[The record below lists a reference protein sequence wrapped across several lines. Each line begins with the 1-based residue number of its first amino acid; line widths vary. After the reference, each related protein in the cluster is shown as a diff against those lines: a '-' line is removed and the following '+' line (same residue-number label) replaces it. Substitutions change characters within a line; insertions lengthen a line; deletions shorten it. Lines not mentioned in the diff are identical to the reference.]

1 MAAGTVGYED
11 TRGNN
16 KDYLG
21 MVASQIKDRVTDA
34 SDMANEE
41 RQFAEE
47 KAEEG
52 GTSLDEAG
60 VGRGYFFGKALGS
73 RFGGDAIARTRGR
86 FAKTPSAGIDPGGTT
101 ASRFRGG
108 FDYNVT
114 NRIINDAASDAGNEA
129 LTNSVVTGFAGVQ
142 QSNIAIAKALVRI
155 NDTLSGIERTQMN
168 MARAIM
174 FQGYMMAMLRS
185 EQQRAAGRDSLR
197 REERSIEGSGG
208 FGGSG
213 GGSIG
218 GQGYGGAG
226 GTRAMT
232 NVSENKNNLKQ
243 GLASLGT
250 SAIFNPY
257 GQKGIIKGVKKV
269 SPKAARA
276 LAKNVAPIL
285 TKKGAA
291 AVAPKITTTGGKAVK
306 SAVTTGAGRTI
317 TKNIP
322 KGGRTA
328 VSLARMGMNNTATRK
343 ITKNLAKNMPS
354 IVKKPIA
361 ALNPTKIAG
370 LLGASKAPAGL
381 LKGFKPAGLLPAAG
395 ETGIKGMA
403 SMMGIEE
410 LDFLLK
416 DLPDVP
422 MLSGFD
428 NDLAR
433 MTGDQVG
440 DLADMMG
447 LKSVKS
453 GKKAGIALD
462 IALRSPTI
470 STPEAAVKMYGEL
483 VTGTGP
489 YTDVPFSTK
498 EADEILEN
506 MLGEK
511 QFKKW
516 AKMAK
521 KPMKAAAKTAKTG
534 AIVKASST
542 AITKQSAKTGGKAAA
557 KAGGKA
563 AAKAAGRS
571 LMKQIPL
578 IAGLAGVYFGIQRAM
593 EGDLLGAGLE
603 ITSGI
608 MGATGLTPGIGLAID
623 GFLLGR
629 DLGMM
634 NKGGKVHAGIG
645 GMIPG
650 GGVNKDTIPTMLTT
664 GEFIMNRNAVDEIG
678 SDTLSFMNNNAGN
691 FGFSKLLGGS
701 GSDLDLTGIST
712 NVEEIAPAI
721 NALSQQIVQFSQGG
735 GSNVVNNVVNNYGSG
750 EKPGEGGGDSDG
762 GDFSDS
768 GLDAFRLNYL
778 GSLM

>member
-1 MAAGTVGYED
+1 
-11 TRGNN
+11 
-16 KDYLG
+16 
-21 MVASQIKDRVTDA
+21 
-34 SDMANEE
+34 
-41 RQFAEE
+41 
-47 KAEEG
+47 
-52 GTSLDEAG
+52 
-60 VGRGYFFGKALGS
+60 
-73 RFGGDAIARTRGR
+73 
-86 FAKTPSAGIDPGGTT
+86 
-101 ASRFRGG
+101 
-108 FDYNVT
+108 
-114 NRIINDAASDAGNEA
+114 
-129 LTNSVVTGFAGVQ
+129 
-142 QSNIAIAKALVRI
+142 
-155 NDTLSGIERTQMN
+155 
-168 MARAIM
+168 
-174 FQGYMMAMLRS
+174 
-185 EQQRAAGRDSLR
+185 
-197 REERSIEGSGG
+197 
-208 FGGSG
+208 
-213 GGSIG
+213 
-218 GQGYGGAG
+218 
-226 GTRAMT
+226 MT
-232 NVSENKNNLKQ
+232 NVSEQKKNLAQ

-250 SAIFNPY
+250 SAAFNPY
-257 GQKGIIKGVKKV
+257 AQKGVIKGVKKV
-269 SPKAARA
+269 SPKAART

-291 AVAPKITTTGGKAVK
+291 AVAPKITTTGGKVVK
-306 SAVTTGAGRTI
+306 SVTTGAGRTI

-322 KGGRTA
+322 KGARAT

-370 LLGASKAPAGL
+370 LLGASKAPTGL

-395 ETGIKGMA
+395 ETGVKGMA
-403 SMMGIEE
+403 SMMGIDE

-433 MTGDQVG
+433 MSGDQVG

-534 AIVKASST
+534 AIVKASSS

-571 LMKQIPL
+571 LLKQIPL

-608 MGATGLTPGIGLAID
+608 MGATGLTPGVGLAID

-634 NKGGKVHAGIG
+634 NKGGKVHPGIG

-678 SDTLSFMNNNAGN
+678 SDTLSFMNNNSGN

-721 NALSQQIVQFSQGG
+721 NSLSQQIVQLANGG

>member
-11 TRGNN
+11 TRGS

-21 MVASQIKDRVTDA
+21 MIASQIKDRVTDA
-34 SDMANEE
+34 SDMANAE

-60 VGRGYFFGKALGS
+60 VGRGFFFGKALGS
-73 RFGGDAIARTRGR
+73 KFGGDALARTRGR

-108 FDYNVT
+108 FDYNIT
-114 NRIINDAASDAGNEA
+114 NRIINDAASNAGNEA

-155 NDTLSGIERTQMN
+155 DDTLSGIERTQMN

-208 FGGSG
+208 FGGFGGSG

-218 GQGYGGAG
+218 GQSYGGAG

-232 NVSENKNNLKQ
+232 NVSEKKNNLSQ

-250 SAIFNPY
+250 SAAFNKY
-257 GQKGIIKGVKKV
+257 AQEGTIKAVKKV
-269 SPKAARA
+269 SPKAAKSIT
-276 LAKNVAPIL
+276 KNLAPIL
-285 TKKGAA
+285 SKKAIA
-291 AVAPKITTTGGKAVK
+291 STAPKITTTGGKAVK
-306 SAVTTGAGRTI
+306 SVTTGAGRTI
-317 TKNIP
+317 TKTIP
-322 KGGRTA
+322 KGGRTS

-354 IVKKPIA
+354 IIKKPIA

-381 LKGFKPAGLLPAAG
+381 LKGFTPKGLLPAAG

-403 SMMGIEE
+403 SMLGMDE

-422 MLSGFD
+422 LLSGFD

-433 MTGDQVG
+433 MSNVDDIGN
-440 DLADMMG
+440 LADMMG

-489 YTDVPFSTK
+489 YTDVPFTTK

-534 AIVKASST
+534 AIVKASSS
-542 AITKQSAKTGGKAAA
+542 AITKQTAKTGGKAAA

-571 LMKQIPL
+571 LLKQIPV

-634 NKGGKVHAGIG
+634 NKGGRVYSGLG

-650 GGVNKDTIPTMLTT
+650 RGVNKDTLPMMLTT

-678 SDTLSFMNNNAGN
+678 SGTLSLMNSSPKNSP
-691 FGFSKLLGGS
+691 FGKLLGSDS
-701 GSDLDLTGIST
+701 GIDAINT
-712 NVEEIAPAI
+712 NVQEIAPAI
-721 NALSQQIVQFSQGG
+721 NALSQQIVSLGVGG
-735 GSNVVNNVVNNYGSG
+735 GGNTVNNVVNNYGSG
-750 EKPGEGGGDSDG
+750 QKPNEGGSDPDG
-762 GDFSDS
+762 GDFSSS
-768 GLDAFRLNYL
+768 GLDAFRIQYL
-778 GSLM
+778 GSLT

>member
-208 FGGSG
+208 SGGFGGG
-213 GGSIG
+213 NIG

-232 NVSENKNNLKQ
+232 NVSEQKKNLAQ

-250 SAIFNPY
+250 SAAFNPY
-257 GQKGIIKGVKKV
+257 AQKGVIKGVKKV
-269 SPKAARA
+269 SPKAART

-291 AVAPKITTTGGKAVK
+291 AVAPKITTTGGKVVK
-306 SAVTTGAGRTI
+306 SVTTGAGRTI

-322 KGGRTA
+322 KGARAT

-370 LLGASKAPAGL
+370 LLGASKAPTGL

-395 ETGIKGMA
+395 ETGVKGMA
-403 SMMGIEE
+403 SMMGIDE

-433 MTGDQVG
+433 MSGDQVG

-534 AIVKASST
+534 AIVKASSS

-571 LMKQIPL
+571 LLKQIPL

-593 EGDLLGAGLE
+593 EGDL
-603 ITSGI
+603 
-608 MGATGLTPGIGLAID
+608 
-623 GFLLGR
+623 
-629 DLGMM
+629 
-634 NKGGKVHAGIG
+634 
-645 GMIPG
+645 
-650 GGVNKDTIPTMLTT
+650 
-664 GEFIMNRNAVDEIG
+664 
-678 SDTLSFMNNNAGN
+678 
-691 FGFSKLLGGS
+691 
-701 GSDLDLTGIST
+701 
-712 NVEEIAPAI
+712 
-721 NALSQQIVQFSQGG
+721 
-735 GSNVVNNVVNNYGSG
+735 
-750 EKPGEGGGDSDG
+750 
-762 GDFSDS
+762 
-768 GLDAFRLNYL
+768 
-778 GSLM
+778 